1 MRELH
6 SQGKLKGKQFLF
18 GINQHNRIGNHRC
31 GLALHWPAKLTQ
43 CSYLQLSRNRRSRLS
58 CYIHHM
64 GATIPAAKAADSWLN
79 SVETMCGATYTF
91 KLWSWAWRWKSS
103 PGSWF
108 MMWLYFN
115 YTRAFWANPIAFSNP
130 SVNPQEVKKTA
141 ALQLLT
147 PFSKNTGSTE
157 CTKKPRKQSGNNYVK
172 WNLLIFSSTLVL
184 VSQVCGKR

>member
-1 MRELH
+1 MWSGFCTDRQN
-6 SQGKLKGKQFLF
+6 SQSAATCSVAGTGGHVFLA
-18 GINQHNRIGNHRC
+18 ISIT
-31 GLALHWPAKLTQ
+31 WEPWTQ
-43 CSYLQLSRNRRSRLS
+43 LRRLP
-58 CYIHHM
+58 IAP
-64 GATIPAAKAADSWLN
+64 GWLN

-91 KLWSWAWRWKSS
+91 KLWSQAWRWKSS

-108 MMWLYFN
+108 VMWLYFN
-115 YTRAFWANPIAFSNP
+115 YMRAFWANPIAFSNP